1 VILLGDVN
9 WYIIGFYNFD
19 NVVVV
24 FENCFGMVV
33 QSDSQ
38 KILLTIKEYLNSNLS
53 EVTLVFFCEDLR

>member
-1 VILLGDVN
+1 MKLYVN

-53 EVTLVFFCEDLR
+53 EVTLVFFVKI

>member
-1 VILLGDVN
+1 MKLYVN